1 MFVDTVVI
9 KIASGKGGNG
19 IATWRREK
27 YVAYGGPDGGDGG
40 RGGNVYLIVDKSLS
54 TLLDFKHQ
62 VIFKAEDG
70 SNGARSHCT
79 GRSGEDLYIKV
90 PAGTVVRDNDDGKVI
105 ADLIED
111 GQTLLVAEGGRGGR
125 GNARFKSNQNN
136 APYYCEPG
144 EASIEREI
152 ELELKMIADV
162 GLLGFPNA
170 GKSTLISRISA
181 AKPKIADYA
190 FTTLEPN
197 LGVVKKPNGDGFL
210 VADVPGLIEGASEG
224 KGLGHHF
231 LRHIERTKL
240 LVHLVDIWGVTAS
253 NMDKIQEFIYQ
264 DPIENFRKINREL
277 AKFSDLLA
285 EKKQV
290 LVINK
295 IEGYPDEEL
304 TQMKEKFAAIK
315 VADKRILEIFYI
327 SAVTGEGLTDL
338 VNFIADEI
346 DKIIFIQ
353 PPVLVHEDSVATD
366 HDDSGFSIERL
377 DTKEGVVWKVHC
389 GRLERQMR
397 VTNIREME
405 SLRYLYKVAKG
416 VGIFEELKRM
426 GAEVGDILNLDG
438 ADFEVDD
445 LVISDS

>member
-9 KIASGKGGNG
+9 KLASGKGGNG
-19 IATWRREK
+19 ISTWRREK

-40 RGGNVYLIVDKSLS
+40 RGGSVYLIVDKAMN
-54 TLLDFKHQ
+54 TLLDFKHLS
-62 VIFKAEDG
+62 IFKAEEG
-70 SNGARSHCT
+70 TNGARSLCT
-79 GRSGEDLYIKV
+79 GKSGEDLYIKV
-90 PAGTVVRDNDDGKVI
+90 PPGTVVRDTADGKAI

-111 GQTLLVAEGGRGGR
+111 GQTVLLAEGGRGGR
-125 GNARFKSNQNN
+125 GNARFKSNRNN

-144 EASIEREI
+144 EAAIEREV

-162 GLLGFPNA
+162 GLVGFPNA

-197 LGVVKKPNGDGFL
+197 LGVVRKPNGDGFL
-210 VADVPGLIEGASEG
+210 VADIPGLIEGASEG
-224 KGLGHHF
+224 KGLGHNF

-240 LVHLVDIWGVTAS
+240 LVHLVDVWGFTAS
-253 NMDKIQEFIYQ
+253 NIDSDQELTYQ
-264 DPIENFRKINREL
+264 DPVQNFRRINHEL
-277 AKFSDLLA
+277 ANFSELLA
-285 EKKQV
+285 DKKQV

-295 IEGYPDEEL
+295 IEGYPDDEL
-304 TQMKEKFAAIK
+304 KHIKEKFSAIK
-315 VADKRILEIFYI
+315 TADKRILEVFYI

-338 VNFIADEI
+338 VNYISDQI

-353 PPVLVHEDSVATD
+353 PPVLVHEDESATD
-366 HDDSGFSIERL
+366 HEDSDFTIERVS
-377 DTKEGVVWKVHC
+377 TRAGVTWVVHC

-405 SLRYLYKVAKG
+405 SLRYLYRVAQ
-416 VGIFEELKRM
+416 GIGLFEELKRL
-426 GAEVGDILNLDG
+426 GAEVGDTLNIDG

-445 LVISDS
+445 LVVN